1 MGIPF
6 VIKMLHLKPRV
17 VHRLPGRMRVHIP
30 ALRQVSLEFQEIV
43 DVLLTGFMYPE
54 GIQKVTINY
63 ITGNLLILYD
73 HQFIQEKSVL
83 DWLAELSKITGQIWM
98 RFKNAV
104 NGNAQ
109 KIGENLLHY
118 FAEASKNRTILDK
131 NFNIPDH
138 VWN

>member
-17 VHRLPGRMRVHIP
+17 IHRLPGRIRVHIP
-30 ALRQVSLEFQEIV
+30 ALRQVSIEFQEIV

-54 GIQKVTINY
+54 GIQEVTINY
-63 ITGNLLILYD
+63 ITGNLLILYNND
-73 HQFIQEKSVL
+73 SMQEKSVL
-83 DWLAELSKITGQIWM
+83 DWLSELSKITGQIWI

-109 KIGENLLHY
+109 KIGKNLLYY
-118 FAEASKNRTILDK
+118 FTEASKNGTILDK